1 MGKFSQPHRTVRDI
15 KTLAGKAEDLLTP
28 HKIYM
33 RLFALETERHRRQQ
47 ERASAVL
54 RVSNI
59 DLRCAEIDQE
69 KDVLLRQLGVE
80 SLPPELTAAV
90 SGAAAP
96 PRTPRARVGR
106 VSRPGR
112 VLQQTGA
119 GPAEETSAH
128 APVKIR
134 Y

>member
-28 HKIYM
+28 HKMYM

-69 KDVLLRQLGVE
+69 KEILLRQLGVE
-80 SLPPELTAAV
+80 SLPPDFTAAV
-90 SGAAAP
+90 PGAAAP
-96 PRTPRARVGR
+96 RPPRARVGR
-106 VSRPGR
+106 GARPGR
-112 VLQQTGA
+112 VLQQTVG
-119 GPAEETSAH
+119 GPAEETSAY